1 MRLTG
6 SPETT
11 NEGFSSRVISLH
23 WEYCRP
29 PGVIVRRSAKF
40 GTPYAEHNIVALKT
54 PLKLCTKSEE
64 LTTMLLPFAFT
75 SPAAEAGCGVAFL

>member
-29 PGVIVRRSAKF
+29 PGVIVRRLAKF
-40 GTPYAEHNIVALKT
+40 GTPARRTARWGRLWGFA
-54 PLKLCTKSEE
+54 
-64 LTTMLLPFAFT
+64 PFAAPLA
-75 SPAAEAGCGVAFL
+75 SPPKHPQEKFSASLG